1 MKAIIDGWLKA
12 KRPDRRSTEGGSR
25 IGASF
30 EVKEVSDEKLGFAWP
45 LKAIYND

>member
-30 EVKEVSDEKLGFAWP
+30 EVKEVSDEKLGLFVASE
-45 LKAIYND
+45 NVRFS